1 MREWSDQLTRGG
13 SGGMLPGMELRPV
26 KKTSASKAVFEQLI
40 AELVAGGLE
49 PGESLP
55 AERALT
61 ETLSVN
67 RGAVREALQRLSQA
81 GLVEISHG
89 EPTRALDFRRTA
101 GLDLLGRL
109 LFDRAGRLDV
119 EVARSITEM
128 RALIGPDVARL
139 AALRCR
145 PEIIPALDS
154 IVDAME
160 NSAGDLE
167 RLARIDLEFWD
178 LLTDAADNIAYR
190 LAFNSLR
197 QTYEPMADEL
207 TGVMAAELIDLDARR
222 AIVNALRASDP
233 TAAETAARALLA
245 RGSVAITEALAALD
259 QGGDP

>member
-1 MREWSDQLTRGG
+1 
-13 SGGMLPGMELRPV
+13 MELRPV
-26 KKTSASKAVFEQLI
+26 KKTSASNAVFEQLI
-40 AELVAGGLE
+40 AELVGGGLE

-61 ETLSVN
+61 ESLSVN

-81 GLVEISHG
+81 GLVQINHG

-109 LFDRAGRLDV
+109 LFDRTGRLDV

-145 PEIIPALDS
+145 SELIPAIESVLEE
-154 IVDAME
+154 ME
-160 NSAGDLE
+160 SADQDLE
-167 RLARIDLEFWD
+167 RLARIDLDFWD

-197 QTYEPMADEL
+197 QTYEPIAAEL
-207 TGVMAAELIDLDARR
+207 TGVMAAELTDIEARR
-222 AIVNALRASDP
+222 AIVGALRASDGA
-233 TAAETAARALLA
+233 AAETAARSLLA
-245 RGSVAITEALAALD
+245 RGSAAITEALASFQEGEA
-259 QGGDP
+259 